1 MRGAER
7 NEEGRKEEE
16 MKRRGE
22 GLISVPFLL
31 RRHMS

>member
-7 NEEGRKEEE
+7 KEEGRKEEE

-22 GLISVPFLL
+22 GLKSVHFFL